1 MKFTV
6 VGNGN
11 YYMKT
16 FIISQQIVEIHTC
29 REAAETCGTY

>member
-16 FIISQQIVEIHTC
+16 FIISQQIVQIHTC
-29 REAAETCGTY
+29 RETCGTY